1 MSSILIF
8 NGLKELKWK
17 RLRKLFFE
25 MVLYSFLF
33 VDIWYICKLFK
44 KSRFWNWLWEKDMEF
59 FINFRVNNSINL
71 EIIRILKRIFKIC
84 NISYVGGVKVNVI
97 I

>member
-1 MSSILIF
+1 
-8 NGLKELKWK
+8 
-17 RLRKLFFE
+17 
-25 MVLYSFLF
+25 
-33 VDIWYICKLFK
+33 
-44 KSRFWNWLWEKDMEF
+44 MEF

-97 I
+97 IQLRKFKIQMKGYYYKIRDSLEDSLEGENFSKR